1 MLSDPS
7 QALSPPATAINAA
20 VRRDSEYAL
29 AQSLGNLGVSSFEK
43 YVHVIFGSLSTIL
56 KNVLKGANTW
66 FNLLPV
72 AKVHRQYVFLL
83 GRYEFLS
90 RME

>member
-29 AQSLGNLGVSSFEK
+29 APSLGNLVVSNFSETCHFWQVEK
-43 YVHVIFGSLSTIL
+43 QYYLLWTIL
-56 KNVLKGANTW
+56 SKAKKAHA
-66 FNLLPV
+66 LLICG
-72 AKVHRQYVFLL
+72 FM

-90 RME
+90 RIE